1 MSKNKVT
8 RTSDIYVQS
17 ERKHMGTGNSEYS
30 YNIFFYGN
38 FEICEASAEDLEE
51 LITVMQSALN
61 DTRQPKGGIQ

>member
-1 MSKNKVT
+1 MSKNK
-8 RTSDIYVQS
+8 TSKACDIYVQS

-30 YNIFFYGN
+30 YNIYFYGN
-38 FEICEASAEDLEE
+38 FEICEASAADLEE